1 MPTCKESLKSTYY
14 VKPELHTW
22 MRIQAVL
29 EGTSQ
34 NNLVNEALEMLQEN
48 RRSSNNRLAHVMATK
63 KTKAVHPAKKGGKK

>member
-48 RRSSNNRLAHVMATK
+48 RRLAFLLKAK